1 MTELFSSLL
10 LWATTLTG
18 YQHPL
23 EVPQIVALDPVEIS
37 ETLCDGKFC
46 TAVAYYDE
54 TTKTI
59 YYDERIDLK
68 KEHGGRSFIV
78 HEMVHYIQDK
88 MGKLVTAQ
96 QNCESRIE
104 LEREAYRVQRYFLVE
119 HDQDV
124 LQIDLAIT
132 VLDSVCAEA
141 GSTHVQ

>member
-1 MTELFSSLL
+1 MNELLNSLL

-23 EVPQIVALDPVEIS
+23 ELPRVIALDPAEI
-37 ETLCDGKFC
+37 TAILCDGKLC

-54 TTKTI
+54 NTKTI
-59 YYDERIDLK
+59 YYENRIDLK

-88 MGKLVTAQ
+88 MGKLSDASHR
-96 QNCESRIE
+96 CESRIE

-124 LQIDLAIT
+124 LQIDLAIA
-132 VLDSVCAEA
+132 VLDSVCIEE
-141 GSTHVQ
+141 

>member
-1 MTELFSSLL
+1 MNELFSSLL

-18 YQHPL
+18 YQYPL
-23 EVPQIVALDPVEIS
+23 ELPQIIALDPTEIT

-54 TTKTI
+54 KTKTI
-59 YYDERIDLK
+59 YYDNRIDLK
-68 KEHGGRSFIV
+68 KEHGGRSFVV

-96 QNCESRIE
+96 QSCELRIE

-132 VLDSVCAEA
+132 VLDSVCAESE
-141 GSTHVQ
+141 STLAQ